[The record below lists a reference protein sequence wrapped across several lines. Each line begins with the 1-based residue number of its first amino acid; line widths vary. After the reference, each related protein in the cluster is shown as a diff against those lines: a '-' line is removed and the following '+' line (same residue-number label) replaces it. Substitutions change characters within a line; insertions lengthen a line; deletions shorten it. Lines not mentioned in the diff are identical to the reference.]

1 MKKTY
6 QKPAIVIE
14 NFMLT
19 EMIASC
25 AYSVNIQTT
34 SNCVTNL
41 GDSTLMEAWKKI
53 GLFNNSEACKD
64 AVPEGQLPG
73 QGWNGDKLC
82 YQSSQGMNVFS
93 S

>member
-6 QKPAIVIE
+6 QKPAIIIE

-25 AYSVNIQTT
+25 AFSVNIQTNN
-34 SNCVTNL
+34 NCATNL
-41 GDSTLMEAWKKI
+41 EDDTLMAAWKQL
-53 GLFNNSEACKD
+53 GLFNAKD
-64 AVPEGQLPG
+64 NCDDIVKEGTELDWAG
-73 QGWNGDKLC
+73 AKLC
-82 YQSSQGMNVFS
+82 YQTSQGKNVFS

>member
-34 SNCVTNL
+34 SNCATNL
-41 GDSTLMEAWKKI
+41 EDSTLMDAWKQI
-53 GLFNNSEACKD
+53 GLFNSDDKCADQVK
-64 AVPEGQLPG
+64 EGMALN
-73 QGWNGDKLC
+73 WNGDKLC

>member
-25 AYSVNIQTT
+25 TYSVNIQTT
-34 SNCVTNL
+34 SNCATNL
-41 GDSTLMEAWKKI
+41 GDSTLMDAWKQL
-53 GLFNNSEACKD
+53 GLFNSGDCED
-64 AVPEGQLPG
+64 LVPEGQLPG
-73 QGWNGDKLC
+73 QGWNGEKLC
-82 YQSSQGMNVFS
+82 YHTSQGMNVFS

>member
-34 SNCVTNL
+34 SNCATNL
-41 GDSTLMEAWKKI
+41 EDSTLMDAWKDL
-53 GLFNNSEACKD
+53 GLFNSKD
-64 AVPEGQLPG
+64 CVDSVPEGQLPG

-82 YQSSQGMNVFS
+82 YQTSQGMNVFS

>member
-25 AYSVNIQTT
+25 AYTVNSQTT
-34 SNCVTNL
+34 SNCATNL
-41 GDSTLMEAWKKI
+41 GDSTLMESWKAL
-53 GLFNNSEACKD
+53 GLFNSGECVD
-64 AVPEGQLPG
+64 PVPEGQLPG
-73 QGWNGDKLC
+73 EGSNGDKLC
-82 YQSSQGMNVFS
+82 YHTSQGMNVFS

>member
-34 SNCVTNL
+34 SNCATNL
-41 GDSTLMEAWKKI
+41 EYDTLMKAWKELD
-53 GLFNNSEACKD
+53 LFNAGDCKEP
-64 AVPEGQLPG
+64 VQEGTELN
-73 QGWNGDKLC
+73 WAGDKLC
-82 YQSSQGMNVFS
+82 YQSSSGMNVFS

>member
-25 AYSVNIQTT
+25 EYTVNIQTT
-34 SNCVTNL
+34 RNCATNL
-41 GDSTLMEAWKKI
+41 DDSTLMDGWQKL
-53 GLFNNSEACKD
+53 GLFNSGCD
-64 AVPEGQLPG
+64 ILVPEGQLEG
-73 QGWNGDKLC
+73 RGWNGDKLC
-82 YQSSQGMNVFS
+82 YQTSQGMNVFS

>member
-25 AYSVNIQTT
+25 EYTVNIQTT
-34 SNCVTNL
+34 SNCATNL
-41 GDSTLMEAWKKI
+41 DDSSLMDGWKKL
-53 GLFNNSEACKD
+53 GLFNSGCETI
-64 AVPEGQLPG
+64 VPDGMPLGPG
-73 QGWNGDKLC
+73 GNGDKLC
-82 YQSSQGMNVFS
+82 YQTSQGMNVFS

>member
-25 AYSVNIQTT
+25 AFSVNIQTNN
-34 SNCVTNL
+34 NCATNL
-41 GDSTLMEAWKKI
+41 GESTLMDAWKQI
-53 GLFNNSEACKD
+53 GLFNSDDKCED
-64 AVPEGQLPG
+64 QVEEGTELN
-73 QGWNGDKLC
+73 WAGDKLC
-82 YQSSQGMNVFS
+82 YQTSQGMNVFS